1 MSRVAQTDS
10 EATELARCGVQT
22 ANGPLAQD
30 FSPEIDVLGG
40 ITLPGIESH
49 DEIPHRIMGF
59 LLHLTEARIWD
70 YAWRCWSYPDAFA
83 ALLHPDSHIAAEAM
97 EKAARLWTLAT
108 DVEGARN
115 TMPSLFQLREKIFWL
130 DWPVLSSVNAK
141 HHKH

>member
-1 MSRVAQTDS
+1 MAQTDS

-30 FSPEIDVLGG
+30 FSPEIDVLSG

-83 ALLHPDSHIAAEAM
+83 ALLHLYFYVGCP
-97 EKAARLWTLAT
+97 
-108 DVEGARN
+108 
-115 TMPSLFQLREKIFWL
+115 QLLCEIVCCKNCL
-130 DWPVLSSVNAK
+130 HLLLLL
-141 HHKH
+141 